1 MRSKSVRPVKFIPLA
16 ECADIATAELPS
28 INLSLTKGKRV
39 GVSFMAHFRTL
50 NHTQRA
56 KLARKVAK
64 IHRGQEGK

>member
-1 MRSKSVRPVKFIPLA
+1 MRSKSQRPAKFIPLS
-16 ECADIATAELPS
+16 ECAEIATAELPS

-50 NHTQRA
+50 NHIQRA

-64 IHRGQEGK
+64 IRRNGEGK